1 MSTAIG
7 RIIRRG
13 WLFLANL
20 SLEKKL
26 ILVFVFLLSL
36 PITYVSYLSARSTF
50 NSVLQ
55 NATNNAGQMADNAS
69 DTIDRYVD
77 DLKRYTALPLYN
89 KDVQYY
95 LGQEHTDW
103 YKNESM
109 GMFLS
114 YLSHTKKDVV
124 AVYLVDRYDNIFY
137 DKNGNI
143 NDLSA
148 ENQLPGWKKLLSEA
162 GGARPILEGR
172 HPITVNGSSTMD
184 VISVLRTI
192 NSASSLQYLGIIVLD
207 IDIRLFQGIVE
218 PMDRVTQGSS
228 LIMDEQGQLVYAS
241 GDANSV
247 QDRLTAL
254 MTAAK
259 GQKEG
264 HFESTIH
271 GTRYLTVYYT
281 SDQTGWTTSV
291 TIPLSK
297 ILYKVQQNSRA
308 LMVTTLILLA
318 IALFV
323 ATFFSHALTKP
334 LKSMVRLMRKVQH
347 GNLDVWISPKYND
360 EIGMLGSHFNRMI
373 LRVKDLLT
381 EIKLTE
387 KRKQTADM
395 RALQSQINPHFI
407 YNTLESIR
415 MLAESNDDPRVA
427 KLTYLL
433 GNQMRYSIVRSGD
446 PVTIRQE
453 LEHVRNYFDLLAIR
467 FPDKFRLIMD
477 VPEPYLG
484 LSVLKLVFQPI
495 VENSVF
501 HGLERKP
508 GLGTITITASREQ
521 DHVVFV
527 IGDDGVGM
535 DADTVQQLNRSLK
548 HGDSGGAFGIGL
560 HNVAERVRLHYGGS
574 CGLEVESEPGHGTR
588 VIVRIK
594 EELPDEDQE

>member
-103 YKNESM
+103 NKSESM

-124 AVYLVDRYDNIFY
+124 AVYLVDRYDHIFY

-192 NSASSLQYLGIIVLD
+192 NSASSLQYLGMIVLD

-218 PMDRVTQGSS
+218 PVDRVTQGSS

-241 GDANSV
+241 GAANSV
-247 QDRLTAL
+247 QDRLIAL
-254 MTAAK
+254 MSAAK

-433 GNQMRYSIVRSGD
+433 GNQMRYSIVRSGE

-467 FPDKFRLIMD
+467 FPAKFRLIMD

-521 DHVVFV
+521 DYVVFV

-548 HGDSGGAFGIGL
+548 HGDAGGAFGIGL